1 FAVITPLSDWYIEG
15 FIHFL
20 KQNPIYVEN
29 KVIPITVS
37 GAITR
42 FPEDQQTY
50 LHLLKATN
58 TTLQK
63 VKLEGGGIISSLSQ
77 SDHHKLTRSLQIE
90 KRLIEA
96 LNHNDFHVM
105 YLPQREVTSGKVTS
119 VEALVRWEDEVLGVI
134 NPDELI
140 PIAEETGLIN
150 EIGMFMLEKSCEQ
163 AAIWQEKGLSV
174 KVSYNSSIRE
184 FRDKNMVKAIRAA
197 LKKYNCSPEL
207 LQLEFT
213 EKFALEAEAEK
224 NIVKQMQTLHQE
236 GITFALDDFG
246 TGYASLRY
254 LQLLP
259 IGKLK
264 IDKSFVNS
272 IMQQEKLQQ
281 LIQGLIHFGQSLGVK
296 VVAEGVE
303 SKEQYNALK
312 DMGCDAV
319 QGYYISEP
327 ITADQV
333 EKLIRSTENV

>member
-1 FAVITPLSDWYIEG
+1 
-15 FIHFL
+15 
-20 KQNPIYVEN
+20 
-29 KVIPITVS
+29 
-37 GAITR
+37 
-42 FPEDQQTY
+42 
-50 LHLLKATN
+50 
-58 TTLQK
+58 
-63 VKLEGGGIISSLSQ
+63 
-77 SDHHKLTRSLQIE
+77 
-90 KRLIEA
+90 
-96 LNHNDFHVM
+96 
-105 YLPQREVTSGKVTS
+105 
-119 VEALVRWEDEVLGVI
+119 
-134 NPDELI
+134 
-140 PIAEETGLIN
+140 
-150 EIGMFMLEKSCEQ
+150 
-163 AAIWQEKGLSV
+163 
-174 KVSYNSSIRE
+174 
-184 FRDKNMVKAIRAA
+184 
-197 LKKYNCSPEL
+197 
-207 LQLEFT
+207 
-213 EKFALEAEAEK
+213 
-224 NIVKQMQTLHQE
+224 MQTLHQE